1 MKIDKT
7 VYRYIE
13 FELYHYEQYKKEIQL
28 ERERILDASP
38 CPPDGQP
45 KGNQVSNPTQDKGIR
60 LIEGPTSV
68 AVLKMERVIEA
79 VEGSLKRLSPDHSKI
94 FRMIYI
100 NGRKDRYGMCDDIHV
115 SYETFNRY
123 KNDIVKNVG
132 KDLGVI

>member
-45 KGNQVSNPTQDKGIR
+45 KGNQVSNPTQDK
-60 LIEGPTSV
+60 
-68 AVLKMERVIEA
+68 AVKLLVSPSLAHMERTVA
-79 VEGSLKRLSPDHSKI
+79 SVDNALSVLSDRHKRI
-94 FRMIYI
+94 FEMVYVKKR
-100 NGRKDRYGMCDDIHV
+100 RDRYRMSDDMYI
-115 SYETFNRY
+115 SYDTFNRN
-123 KNDIVKNVG
+123 KNEIVCAVG
-132 KDLGVI
+132 RELGVVSGF